1 MEDVLPATKPPM
13 AIAHRRLWSMAPSSS
28 LISGA
33 DLAANPTVTAT
44 APEEAPTTATPT
56 TRDTTTT
63 KAELRRLKN
72 RRKRHAR
79 AAKRRKRAEEE
90 ARCAKTYV
98 EQELRPLKKAL
109 KDTTAAL
116 EAAKKELAAAGR
128 AITGRKRKRVGED
141 EQAERPAG
149 KKKKNKY
156 YPPVTKPAVR
166 GKA

>member
-1 MEDVLPATKPPM
+1 MEDVLPATKPEM
-13 AIAHRRLWSMAPSSS
+13 GIAHRALGSMTPSSS
-28 LISGA
+28 LFSGA
-33 DLAANPTVTAT
+33 DLAADCMVTAT

-56 TRDTTTT
+56 TRDTTTK

-79 AAKRRKRAEEE
+79 AARRRKRAEEE
-90 ARCAKTYV
+90 ARRAKTYV
-98 EQELRPLKKAL
+98 EQELRPLKEAL
-109 KDTTAAL
+109 KATTAAL
-116 EAAKKELAAAGR
+116 EGAKQELAAAGS

-149 KKKKNKY
+149 KQKKKKY
-156 YPPVTKPAVR
+156 YPPLTKPAVR